1 MKYAMHT
8 RGQPLG
14 SSDRRVFNG
23 METTP
28 RFLSRR
34 GKSQQ
39 RVFLSLSGRKPLP
52 LSPNPPAASVY
63 RLVRTSALFTL
74 DPLGKSLY
82 SVSLFSQLGEAGRA
96 EPQILMRKISCLTL
110 PSPG

>member
-74 DPLGKSLY
+74 DPLDRY
-82 SVSLFSQLGEAGRA
+82 
-96 EPQILMRKISCLTL
+96 
-110 PSPG
+110 